1 MLDIGCGWGGLSL
14 YLAQLY
20 DIEVTGVSLSQE
32 QLTLAQARARHLGL
46 QGRVT
51 FQLMDYRELR
61 EGFDRVVSVG
71 MLEHVGVGHLERYF
85 LSVRDRLNDTG
96 LALIHSISS
105 KAPPGITGPFLAK
118 YIFPGGYS
126 PSLSEVFTAVEKS
139 GLWALDV
146 EIWRKHY
153 GWTLKAWRERCHV
166 EKERIV
172 EMYDERFFRMW
183 DFYLAAC
190 EGAFMHG
197 ASHVFQ
203 LQLARERDA
212 VPLTRGY
219 VETATKRFA
228 ERDREIS
235 ERLALSTKQ
244 AFHS

>member
-1 MLDIGCGWGGLSL
+1 MAGGGLSL
-14 YLAQLY
+14 YLAQLF
-20 DIEVTGVSLSQE
+20 DIEVTAVSLSEE
-32 QLTLAQARARHLGL
+32 QLKLSRSRAEHLGL
-46 QGRVT
+46 QDKVR
-51 FQLMDYRELR
+51 FQLMDYRELTAR
-61 EGFDRVVSVG
+61 FDRVVSVG
-71 MLEHVGVGHLERYF
+71 MLEHVGVGHLDRYF
-85 LSVRDRLNDTG
+85 LSVRDRLNETG

-126 PSLSEVFTAVEKS
+126 PYLSEVFTAVEKS

-153 GWTLKAWRERCHV
+153 GWTLRAWRERCLA
-166 EKERIV
+166 EKARIV

-183 DFYLAAC
+183 EFYFAAC

-203 LQLARERDA
+203 LQLARQREA

-219 VETATKRFA
+219 IETASKRFA
-228 ERDREIS
+228 EKDREIS
-235 ERLALSTKQ
+235 ERLARSTER
-244 AFHS
+244 AFETLKP